1 MKYFKYLLFVF
12 IGHLINKILSIKFL
26 DKYSKVST
34 YDGYVVFNSSSFS
47 IGDNMYFSLSTDSPF
62 CSPHLNYLNYK
73 YYSNKN
79 NIDLDITPSKSVYQE
94 SESTTTIMGRTTF
107 STYFTINK
115 KEEEFEASNGNYLY
129 LHFDC
134 TSTVEVENTK
144 NSGGIMNIAL
154 TIVLVVFIVVVWIFV
169 IYLSCCRY
177 CRNRK
182 ISEAMIISN
191 TNMIGSYGVS
201 PYNNTP
207 YYPQQPIIQQ
217 NSNFNVPYAYK
228 NEKMNYEAAPQ
239 SIQICQNGNKTASN
253 SNRPAKKK
261 KVEKPKIQNNLH

>member
-1 MKYFKYLLFVF
+1 MKYFKYLFFVF

-26 DKYSKVST
+26 EKYSKVST

-47 IGDNMYFSLSTDSPF
+47 LGENMYFSLSTDSPF
-62 CSPHLNYLNYK
+62 SSSRLNSLNYK

-79 NIDLDITPSKSVYQE
+79 KIDIDITPSKFVNQDSD
-94 SESTTTIMGRTTF
+94 SSTTVMGKTTY
-107 STYFTINK
+107 SIYFTINK
-115 KEEEFEASNGNYLY
+115 KEEEFEVSNGNYLY

-144 NSGGIMNIAL
+144 KNGGTMNLAL
-154 TIVLVVFIVVVWIFV
+154 TIVLVVFIFVVWIFV

-177 CRNRK
+177 CRERK
-182 ISEAMIISN
+182 IREAMIISN

-207 YYPQQPIIQQ
+207 YYPQQPVIQQ
-217 NSNFNVPYAYK
+217 NSNINVPYAHQ
-228 NEKMNYEAAPQ
+228 NEKLNFEAAPQ
-239 SIQICQNGNKTASN
+239 SIQICQNANKTPSN
-253 SNRPAKKK
+253 TNRPIKKK
-261 KVEKPKIQNNLH
+261 KVEKPNIQKNN